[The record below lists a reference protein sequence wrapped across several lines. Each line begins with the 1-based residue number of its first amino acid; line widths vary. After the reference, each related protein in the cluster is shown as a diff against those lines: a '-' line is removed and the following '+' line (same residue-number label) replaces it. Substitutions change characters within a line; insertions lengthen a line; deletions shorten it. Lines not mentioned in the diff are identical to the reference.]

1 MSSVVN
7 KSGTRF
13 FPKLRQRRLLSAAPK
28 KTLTTVTDE
37 GTKSTVDV
45 SPTDE
50 DTKVDEKDSQKE
62 FQESENPE
70 EDTGATAVQ
79 DEEDEEDEALS
90 QIKLNP
96 SQTSTQIPESQSVRE
111 GRRSSRL
118 DSLGT
123 NQTSAPIFRPAFN
136 ESGTGTTGKRLSTIA
151 KPNLKKVRIRSVSE
165 KDATLETLK
174 KRRMSIRTSISKK
187 SGSAHRISV
196 VSRPTSP
203 DADVHT
209 ATAIP
214 NPNGKSDSV
223 TELFQ
228 KTDSLYE
235 KYTIKNL
242 KEIPKHIQ
250 DTDSER
256 YMVDEEAFTMADLC
270 KPKLPIGE
278 ISENFTIAK
287 QAGLL
292 RFEKRRQRR
301 ELRRRAREEF
311 KSVSSLNEEDQERE
325 LEERKK
331 AAEKLLNTDVPES
344 SGPQTAIQLR
354 LNPDGTM
361 VVDEESTV
369 VDRHKNASYQNAHK
383 LKVNENPFENLYN
396 SGTYGKNIYTDP
408 WNTEELVKFYKA
420 LSMWG
425 TDFNLIAQLFPYR
438 SRKQIKA
445 KFINEEKKHPVT
457 VELALRSRLP
467 PNFEQY
473 CLDIRKDIGTVSAF
487 HEKIQELQVEHEEHM
502 RAIDNAKAT
511 AKEEDLQNV
520 KTIKDSGKK
529 TSGGFRTDQVRAY
542 RKSEVVLG
550 TIDDLKKHPAQEV
563 EENS

>member
-28 KTLTTVTDE
+28 KTLTTVTAE

-45 SPTDE
+45 GADE
-50 DTKVDEKDSQKE
+50 SVTEVNENVLPEKPQ
-62 FQESENPE
+62 NE
-70 EDTGATAVQ
+70 EGVDTGATAVD
-79 DEEDEEDEALS
+79 DEEQSEDESLS
-90 QIKLNP
+90 HIDVNP
-96 SQTSTQIPESQSVRE
+96 SQTSTQIPDNQTSRRS
-111 GRRSSRL
+111 RRSSRL
-118 DSLGT
+118 DSLSS
-123 NQTSAPIFRPAFN
+123 NQTGAPVFKTTFGESAN
-136 ESGTGTTGKRLSTIA
+136 GSTGRRLSSIA
-151 KPNLKKVRIRSVSE
+151 KGNMKKVRIRSVTE

-196 VSRPTSP
+196 VSRRTSP
-203 DADVHT
+203 EADVHT

-214 NPNGKSDSV
+214 NPNGKTESES
-223 TELFQ
+223 ELFQ

-242 KEIPKHIQ
+242 KEIPRNIQ

-256 YMVDEEAFTMADLC
+256 YLVDEESFTMADLC

-278 ISENFTIAK
+278 VSDNFAIAK
-287 QAGLL
+287 QAGKIK
-292 RFEKRRQRR
+292 FEKRKQRR

-311 KSVSSLNEEDQERE
+311 KSVNSLNEEDQERE

-331 AAEKLLNTDVPES
+331 AAEQLLNTEVPES
-344 SGPQTAIQLR
+344 GGGPQTAIQLR

-383 LKVNENPFENLYN
+383 VKVDENPFENLYN
-396 SGTYGKNIYTDP
+396 SGTYGKNVYTDP
-408 WNTEELVKFYKA
+408 WSTEELIKFYKA

-425 TDFNLIAQLFPYR
+425 TDFNLISQLFPYR

-473 CLDIRKDIGTVSAF
+473 CSDIRKEIGTVTAF
-487 HEKIQELQVEHEEHM
+487 HQKIEELQQEHEEHM
-502 RAIDNAKAT
+502 KAIDNAKAT
-511 AKEEDLQNV
+511 AKQEDMQNV
-520 KTIKDSGKK
+520 KSIRDSGKK
-529 TSGGFRTDQVRAY
+529 TSGGFRADQVRAY

-550 TIDDLKKHPAQEV
+550 TIDDLKKHPSEEV

>member
-28 KTLTTVTDE
+28 KTLTTVTAE
-37 GTKSTVDV
+37 GIKSSEDASLADKDTLVDGN
-45 SPTDE
+45 
-50 DTKVDEKDSQKE
+50 DSQKVSQ
-62 FQESENPE
+62 QEGES
-70 EDTGATAVQ
+70 TAVQ
-79 DEEDEEDEALS
+79 DEEEGLEEEPLS
-90 QIKLNP
+90 QIHVNP
-96 SQTSTQIPESQSVRE
+96 SQTSTQVYDKQSIRE

-123 NQTSAPIFRPAFN
+123 NQASAPIFKPGFN
-136 ESGTGTTGKRLSTIA
+136 EPGSQTMGKRLSTIS
-151 KPNLKKVRIRSVSE
+151 KPNLKKVRISSLSE

-196 VSRPTSP
+196 VSRRTSP

-214 NPNGKSDSV
+214 NPNVKIDSV
-223 TELFQ
+223 PELFQ

-242 KEIPKHIQ
+242 KEIPKNIQ

-256 YMVDEEAFTMADLC
+256 YLVDEEAFTMADLC

-278 ISENFTIAK
+278 ISENFATAK
-287 QAGLL
+287 QAGKAK
-292 RFEKRRQRR
+292 FEKRRLRR
-301 ELRRRAREEF
+301 ELRRRARLEF
-311 KSVSSLNEEDQERE
+311 KSVNSLDDEDQERE

-331 AAEKLLNTDVPES
+331 AAEKLLNTDVPEAN

-383 LKVNENPFENLYN
+383 LKVDENPFANLYN

-408 WNTEELVKFYKA
+408 WSNEELIKFYKA

-473 CLDIRKDIGTVSAF
+473 CSDTRKEIGTVSAF
-487 HEKIQELQVEHEEHM
+487 HEKIQELKVEHEEHM
-502 RAIDNAKAT
+502 KAIDTAKAT
-511 AKEEDLQNV
+511 AKEEDLLNV
-520 KTIKDSGKK
+520 KTNKDSEKK

-550 TIDDLKKHPAQEV
+550 TIDDLKKHPSQEV